1 MFKTV
6 RVGLA
11 TVAVAGSYA
20 YFLRPK
26 MLRAGATEEET
37 HRALPGDELVPTPRS
52 VSTRAITIHAQAPA
66 IWPWLVQ
73 MGQDRGG
80 LYSYAW
86 LERLVG
92 CEITNVEQIIA
103 EYQHLQV
110 GDIVRL
116 TPPERNN
123 LFFTVAV
130 IDPGRA
136 LVLRTPL
143 PPGGDRR
150 ESFEAGYPDGSWAF
164 VLEPMS
170 GQTTRLIV
178 RWRSDYKPTV
188 AGLFFNQYGLEPVH
202 FLMERKMLLG
212 IKARVERA
220 AGLTPRQTVPTT
232 PGKERQEKTAVLSNH
247 M

>member
-6 RVGLA
+6 RIGLA
-11 TVAVAGSYA
+11 TVAVVGSYV
-20 YFLRPK
+20 YFLRPR
-26 MLRAGATEEET
+26 MLRAGATEEEI
-37 HRALPGDELVPTPRS
+37 HRTLPGDELVPTPRY
-52 VSTRAITIHAQAPA
+52 VSTRAITIQAPVAA

-86 LERLVG
+86 LEHLVG
-92 CEITNVEQIIA
+92 SDIKNVDRILP

-110 GDIVRL
+110 GESVRL
-116 TPPERNN
+116 TPPERYN

-130 IDPGRA
+130 ADPGRA
-136 LVLRTPL
+136 LVLRTPQ

-164 VLEPMS
+164 VLEPIND
-170 GQTTRLIV
+170 QTTRLIV

-188 AGLFFNQYGLEPVH
+188 PGLLFNQFGLEPIH

-212 IKARVERA
+212 IKERVERA
-220 AGLTPRQTVPTT
+220 AGQVPEQIVLEA
-232 PGKERQEKTAVLSNH
+232 PGKEREKKTAVLSNH
-247 M
+247 V

>member
-1 MFKTV
+1 MFKTI

-11 TVAVAGSYA
+11 TAAVVGSYA
-20 YFLRPK
+20 YFLRSR
-26 MLRAGATEEET
+26 MLHAGATEEET
-37 HRALPGDELVPTPRS
+37 ARALPGDELVSTPRYMA
-52 VSTRAITIHAQAPA
+52 TRAITIHASAAA

-80 LYSYAW
+80 LYSYTW
-86 LERLVG
+86 LENLVG
-92 CEITNVEQIIA
+92 CEIKDVEHILP
-103 EYQHLQV
+103 EYQHLKV

-116 TPPERNN
+116 TPPERYN
-123 LFFTVAV
+123 LFFAVAV
-130 IDPGRA
+130 IDPGQA

-164 VLEPMS
+164 VLEPLND
-170 GQTTRLIV
+170 QATRLIV

-188 AGLFFNQYGLEPVH
+188 AGLFFNHYGLEPIH

-212 IKARVERA
+212 IKARVEQA
-220 AGLTPRQTVPTT
+220 TGLTPKQSVPAV
-232 PGKERQEKTAVLSNH
+232 PSKEREKQTSVLSNH
-247 M
+247 V